1 MCVKFLEWWLA
12 FGKHLINEMVVVV
25 VFVKICVKSK
35 RKALSSARNIY
46 MRIKITGYIAGK
58 ERMNETKFSPT

>member
-1 MCVKFLEWWLA
+1 MCKILRMVPGFWKT
-12 FGKHLINEMVVVV
+12 INEMVVVV

-46 MRIKITGYIAGK
+46 MRIKIKGHIAGK